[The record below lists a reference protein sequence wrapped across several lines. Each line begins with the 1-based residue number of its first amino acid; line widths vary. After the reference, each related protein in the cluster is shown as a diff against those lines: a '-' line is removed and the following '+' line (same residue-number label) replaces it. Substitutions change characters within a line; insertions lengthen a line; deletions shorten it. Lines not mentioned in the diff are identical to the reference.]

1 MKLTGY
7 IVDEQTRDALADALD
22 AAQEAR
28 GRKFL
33 HLGALVIYT
42 GEHAGGYFIGLADKD
57 LAQKLSGIPLADYPE
72 FQQIIASLGGLH
84 ARVDIDPSILID
96 PNAPTEP

>member
-1 MKLTGY
+1 MTGF
-7 IVDEQTRDALADALD
+7 IVTTDQHDAIAAALD
-22 AAQEAR
+22 AAQESR

-33 HLGALVIYT
+33 HLGAMLIHT

-57 LAQKLSGIPLADYPE
+57 LTQKLSGIQLTDYPE
-72 FQQIIASLGGLH
+72 FQQIIASLGGLY

-96 PNAPTEP
+96 PNAPTDP

>member
-1 MKLTGY
+1 MTGY
-7 IVDEQTRDALADALD
+7 IVTTDQRDAIAAALD

-33 HLGALVIYT
+33 HLGAMLIYT
-42 GEHAGGYFIGLADKD
+42 GEHAGKHFIGLADKD
-57 LAQKLSGIPLADYPE
+57 LTQKLGGIQLADYPE

-84 ARVDIDPSILID
+84 ARVDIDPSIFID
-96 PNAPTEP
+96 PNAFIDA

>member
-1 MKLTGY
+1 MTGF
-7 IVDEQTRDALADALD
+7 IVTTDQRDAIAAALD

-33 HLGALVIYT
+33 HLGAILIRA
-42 GEHAGGYFIGLADKD
+42 GEHAGKHFIGLADKD
-57 LAQKLSGIPLADYPE
+57 LTQKLSGIPLAEYPE
-72 FQQIIASLGGLH
+72 FQQIVEFLGGLD

-96 PNAPTEP
+96 PNASFDQ